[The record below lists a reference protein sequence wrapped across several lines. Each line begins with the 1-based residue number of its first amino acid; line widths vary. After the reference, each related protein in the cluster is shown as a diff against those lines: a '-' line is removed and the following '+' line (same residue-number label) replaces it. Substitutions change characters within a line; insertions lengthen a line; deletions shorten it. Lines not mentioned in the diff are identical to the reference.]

1 VLTIRKQTQ
10 AGAKRSARVR
20 GRKTAC
26 RSAAGTEIAQGLA
39 QVANKNRGDRPMRSF
54 VYRCVCAVLLAVAA
68 GAALASP
75 PDQPYTVKP
84 GDTLLVSV
92 WREPELQHP
101 VLVEPDGTFAF
112 PLCGQINAR
121 DKTVGQLQ
129 QEITQHLA
137 HFITDPVVTVSL
149 QKISGNRIYVIGQVK
164 KPGAFV
170 VNPRVDVMQAISM
183 AGGTTP
189 FASLGNIK
197 IIRRMA
203 SGQQEALPFNYNDV
217 IHGNDLDQNVTLE
230 AGDVVVVP

>member
-1 VLTIRKQTQ
+1 
-10 AGAKRSARVR
+10 
-20 GRKTAC
+20 
-26 RSAAGTEIAQGLA
+26 
-39 QVANKNRGDRPMRSF
+39 MRSSLTLWA
-54 VYRCVCAVLLAVAA
+54 CGALLAAMA
-68 GAALASP
+68 GAALAST

-92 WREPELQHP
+92 WKEPELQHP

-112 PLCGQINAR
+112 PLCGQIDAH
-121 DKTVGQLQ
+121 DKTVAQLQ
-129 QEITQHLA
+129 QEIAQHLA
-137 HFITDPVVTVSL
+137 HYITDPVVTVSL
-149 QKISGNRIYVIGQVK
+149 QKIAGNRVYVIGQVQ

-197 IIRRMA
+197 IIRRLA
-203 SGQQEALPFNYNDV
+203 NGEQEALPFNYNDV
-217 IHGNDLDQNVTLE
+217 IHGNDLEQNITLE